1 MGVKYGS
8 PEAVEMTDR
17 ILRLITEYAYGA
29 SIELGVEKGPAP
41 AYHVDMLDSGFMQNM
56 SKYLRGRVLV
66 HGIRNMLLT
75 SIAPTGTIS
84 LYAGNVSSGI
94 EPIFAM
100 SYTRKVLEKDGSKRE
115 ERVED
120 YAARK
125 WRERHGDAPYPESF
139 VTAQTLLPSEHVA
152 MQAAA
157 QKWIDSSISKTVN
170 LPEDI
175 SFTEFKDVYSLAYN
189 LGCKGCTTYRP
200 NAVTGSV
207 LTVDEMTPNETL
219 EDGACRL
226 EYDENTGQ
234 LIRSC
239 E

>member
-1 MGVKYGS
+1 
-8 PEAVEMTDR
+8 
-17 ILRLITEYAYGA
+17 
-29 SIELGVEKGPAP
+29 
-41 AYHVDMLDSGFMQNM
+41 
-56 SKYLRGRVLV
+56 
-66 HGIRNMLLT
+66 MLLT

-100 SYTRKVLEKDGSKRE
+100 TYTRTVLEKDGSKRE

-139 VTAQTLLPSEHVA
+139 VTAQTLLPAEHVT

-175 SFTEFKDVYSLAYN
+175 SFTEFKDVYALAYN
-189 LGCKGCTTYRP
+189 QGCKGCTTYRP

-207 LTVDEMTPNETL
+207 LTVEMRTQAN
-219 EDGACRL
+219 
-226 EYDENTGQ
+226 
-234 LIRSC
+234 
-239 E
+239 